1 MAPLMKGLI
10 LAPFSESA
18 LERLRGRVDVTYE
31 PWTETKR
38 VNNPQQ
44 LAERLRDE
52 AFGIVIVE
60 ADFLIE
66 AAFAAPSLRLA
77 GACRNAVTQVDLKA
91 ATARG
96 IPVLH
101 APARNNIAVAEL
113 AIGLMLS
120 LARKVPRA
128 HAYVSSGGWTNPLES
143 YEDFRGREIAGST
156 VGIVGLG
163 QIGRE
168 VAKRARCLGARV
180 IAHDP
185 YVSASKAK
193 AAGAR
198 LVSLPSLLR
207 RADFVTLHT
216 SQMKGEPVIDAKAL
230 DLMKPGAYLI
240 NAGAPGALDY
250 EPLAERLATR
260 RIAGAGLDVYPGF
273 VLAADSPLMRLD
285 NVILIPHMGGGTAET
300 VDRHSKMMTDDI
312 ERFLRGERPRRLANP
327 NVLFH

>member
-1 MAPLMKGLI
+1 MNALI

-18 LERLRGRVDVTYE
+18 LERLRDRVNVTYE
-31 PWTETKR
+31 PWAETKR
-38 VNNPQQ
+38 LHNPQQ

-52 AFGIVIVE
+52 KVGIVIVE
-60 ADFLIE
+60 ADFLVE
-66 AAFAAPSLRLA
+66 AAFAVPSLRLA
-77 GACRNAVTQVDLKA
+77 GACRNAVTQVDLKS

-113 AIGLMLS
+113 AIALMLA
-120 LARKVPRA
+120 LARKVTGA
-128 HAYVSSGGWTNPLES
+128 HAYVSSGAWTNPIES
-143 YEDFRGREIAGST
+143 YEEYRGREIAGST

-168 VAKRARCLGARV
+168 VAKRAQCLGAKV

-185 YVSASKAK
+185 YVTASKAK

-198 LVSLPSLLR
+198 LLSLPSLLR

-216 SQMKGEPVIDAKAL
+216 AQIKEPIIDAKAL
-230 DLMKPGAYLI
+230 DLIKPGAYLI
-240 NAGAPGALDY
+240 NTGAPGTLDY
-250 EPLAERLATR
+250 PALAERLAAG
-260 RIAGAGLDVYPGF
+260 RIAGAGLDVFPGF
-273 VLAADSPLMRLD
+273 VLAQDSPLMHLD
-285 NVILIPHMGGGTAET
+285 NVVLIPHMGGGTLET

-327 NVLFH
+327 DVVIEHGR